1 MSKISLAPPP
11 PPSPAPAPKKSQY
24 VPQIAPIISS
34 TFLTFLHDILKNTLN
49 HRSKKPQKSKKYS
62 VLESQFE
69 EN

>member
-34 TFLTFLHDILKNTLN
+34 TFLTFVPNNLLCVYTKNQTKM
-49 HRSKKPQKSKKYS
+49 SKK
-62 VLESQFE
+62 SQYLLKMRL
-69 EN
+69 